1 MIATYPAALDAPNLI
16 AVTSSDERGA
26 LARSASYGRTTVDL
40 AAPGEEILS
49 TARGGGYELRSGSS
63 MAAAQVSGAA
73 VLLASARP
81 ALGWAGMRS
90 ALLGSARP
98 TSLPVAAGRLNV
110 AGAVRRV
117 LGIRRGRSR
126 VSAARRSA
134 GRLRRP
140 PRPAHRP
147 RHRSAAARAAVPR

>member
-16 AVTSSDERGA
+16 AVTAPDQRGA
-26 LARSASYGRTTVDL
+26 LGASANFGRITVDL

-49 TARGGGYELRSGSS
+49 TARGGGYELRSGTS
-63 MAAAQVSGAA
+63 MAAAQVTGAA

-81 ALGWAGMRS
+81 ALGAAGLRA

-117 LGIRRGRSR
+117 LGIRRGRSQ
-126 VSAARRSA
+126 VSAERRSA

-147 RHRSAAARAAVPR
+147 RHRSATARAALPG